1 MELDRI
7 CQNCCYFIQSED
19 DFTTGYGICTEDP
32 VFQPFLDEIFE
43 FGDFSN
49 CQEWYLKK
57 RFDSQSEVCSHF
69 EEIEIIEL
77 PEIDPYIFI
86 KKMKEDDIGDK
97 GRFLYDEDPT
107 IVTNAIS
114 EISQYV
120 LFGNESA
127 YSALL
132 NYYRGLGAA
141 ESLEEVHQRLNIIKV
156 LASRDKQAELTEV
169 FVHELYRTQSNNTTR
184 QLYTAILDKL
194 RHFPVDLIQE
204 PLLELLDQKVYGLKI
219 KNRILEVAMA
229 RDEDYYWI

>member
-7 CQNCCYFIQSED
+7 CQNCCSFIQSD
-19 DFTTGYGICTEDP
+19 DDATAGYGICTEYP
-32 VFQPFLDEIFE
+32 VFQPFLDEIYE

-49 CQEWYLKK
+49 CQDWYLEK
-57 RFDSQSEVCSHF
+57 RFDGQNEVCSHF

-77 PEIDPYIFI
+77 PKLDPYLLI
-86 KKMKEDDIGDK
+86 KKMKEEDIGDK
-97 GRFLYDEDPT
+97 GRALYDEDPS
-107 IVTNAIS
+107 VVYNANS

-141 ESLEEVHQRLNIIKV
+141 ENLEEVHQRLNIIEV
-156 LASRDKQAELTEV
+156 LASRGNQAELTEV
-169 FVHELYRTQSNNTTR
+169 FIHELFRTQSNNTTR
-184 QLYTAILDKL
+184 QLYTAILDRL
-194 RHFPVDLIQE
+194 RKFPVDLIQE
-204 PLLELLDQKVYGLKI
+204 PLFELLDQKTYSLKI

-229 RDEDYYWI
+229 RDEDCYWI